1 MRRLLVTTA
10 IEETWRDE
18 EPVLFLGEWCR
29 RYQRR
34 ERWSGMDAVVLPYH
48 WDDRARLQNDYV
60 YLQELHERLLQELSG
75 QLNQAHDVD
84 HGLRYWR
91 ILIGPWLGYFTQ
103 MLFDR
108 WTSVQQAVLQHE
120 ISDTIVLTGHE
131 HAMVP
136 NDMTA
141 FIELFVGDAWN
152 HHLYAAILQQYTR
165 VECKSQES
173 PLPDVSS
180 TSAIQRVARKRSVK
194 ASVTHWYAKATSAL
208 ARNEDAFLIGTS
220 LPPLDEMR
228 LYGRLGQIPQRWRS
242 APCKALDLDTKRR
255 QWLVTGESR
264 NAFEECLR
272 TMIPRQI
279 PKNYLEGYLPLME
292 QVAELPW
299 PRQPRFIWSSNSYN
313 SDDVF
318 KAWAAQKAE
327 SGSVIVS
334 GQHGGHYGIG
344 RWAFNETHDIAISDS
359 YLSWGWS
366 CGTQPKVKPVG
377 QLNSRRPLGV
387 PHAEKKRALLVTA
400 TMPQYSYV
408 LYSAMMSRQW
418 LDYFDDQCS
427 FVSLLPQAIQD
438 ALTVRLYPQDF
449 GWDQRG
455 RWNDRLPD
463 VHLDDGSRGID
474 SLIAESRLYI
484 STYNATTYLESFTM
498 NVPTVIYWN
507 PQHWE
512 LRDSAVPYFD
522 DLQRVGIF
530 HKTPE
535 SAALHVAKVWADVEA
550 WWSGAELREVLERF
564 KAQYCCLPDNLL
576 PRVQAALCDSTPGVH
591 AGKKQLDKHHE

>member
-1 MRRLLVTTA
+1 MKRLLVTTA
-10 IEETWRDE
+10 IEETWGGE

-29 RYQRR
+29 RYQHR
-34 ERWSGMDAVVLPYH
+34 ERWSRMDALVLPYH
-48 WDDRARLQNDYV
+48 WDDRTKLQDDFV
-60 YLQELHERLLQELSG
+60 YLQGLHERLLHELAA
-75 QLNQAHDVD
+75 QLNHAHEVD

-108 WTSVQQAVLQHE
+108 WTSVQQAVLQYE
-120 ISDTIVLTGHE
+120 ISETIVLTGRD

-136 NDMTA
+136 NDMTEFLA
-141 FIELFVGDAWN
+141 LFVGDAWN
-152 HHLYAAILQQYTR
+152 HHLYAAILQQYTQ
-165 VECKSQES
+165 VECKLQDS
-173 PLPDVSS
+173 PLRDVTS
-180 TSAIQRVARKRSVK
+180 TQAVQGGNRRRGLK
-194 ASVTHWYAKATSAL
+194 ANLTHWYARATSAL
-208 ARNEDAFLIGTS
+208 ARDCDAFLLGTS

-242 APCKALDLDTKRR
+242 AACKPVGLDPEQR
-255 QWLVTGESR
+255 QWLVSGQIG

-272 TMIPRQI
+272 EMIPRQI
-279 PKNYLEGYLPLME
+279 PKNYLEGYSRLMA

-299 PRQPRFIWSSNSYN
+299 PRRPKLIWSSNSYN

-318 KAWAAQKAE
+318 KAWAAQKSE
-327 SGSVIVS
+327 SGAVIVS

-344 RWAFNETHDIAISDS
+344 RWSFNEAHDIAISDS

-366 CGTQPKVKPVG
+366 CSTQPKVKPVG
-377 QLNSRRPLGV
+377 QLNSRRPLGIS
-387 PHAEKKRALLVTA
+387 HAAKKGALLVTA

-408 LYSAMMSRQW
+408 LYSAMVSRQW
-418 LDYFDDQCS
+418 LDYFDDQCT
-427 FVSLLPQAIQD
+427 FVRLLPKAIQD
-438 ALTVRLYPQDF
+438 VLTVRLYPHDL
-449 GWDQRG
+449 GWDQRA
-455 RWNDRLPD
+455 RWSDRLPG
-463 VHLDDGSRGID
+463 VQVDDGSRHID
-474 SLIAESRLYI
+474 SIIRESRLYI

-498 NVPTVIYWN
+498 NVPTVMYWN

-512 LRDSAVPYFD
+512 LRDSAVPYFE

-535 SAALHVAKVWADVEA
+535 SAALHVAKIWTDVDA
-550 WWSGAELREVLERF
+550 WWNGAELRGVLERF

-576 PRVQAALCDSTPGVH
+576 TKIQTALRDATVGLGDVKAQPNNDHG
-591 AGKKQLDKHHE
+591 